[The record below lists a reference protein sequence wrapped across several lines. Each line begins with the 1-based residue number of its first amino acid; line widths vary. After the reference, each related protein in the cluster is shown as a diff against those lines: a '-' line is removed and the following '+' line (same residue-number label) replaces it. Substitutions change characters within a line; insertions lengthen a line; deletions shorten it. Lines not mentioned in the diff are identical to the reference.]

1 MWFPSISTILVLQA
15 IWAVTAIYLTRKWL
29 RHMSYLNNESIRF
42 SRDFHA
48 FSRND
53 YPFWPKTSMYL
64 SAIFLAPWRLLIILL
79 VLVIADLCIRILQ
92 KLFRLKSLSDSHPQ
106 FRKLGSQVIKK
117 GCWVIGKCVG
127 MTHTY
132 KLIRAEAS
140 NHPQVRLR
148 PEGKTA
154 PIAICNHSSWTDFVF
169 LLSQRDLGFVAK
181 DGLQNV
187 PLVGTFG
194 RFMQSIFVRRESKS
208 DRNAALQGIFD
219 RLEAL
224 KKGGIFNQLLVF
236 PEGTTTNNKFV
247 IGFKK
252 GAFVGDSVKV
262 FGLRYTGPISISI
275 ASISEIDTIIAA
287 LLNIRLRIEW
297 FEIEGV
303 VENHKGLE
311 PELFAEEVRKI
322 YIKEFGFE
330 PSDNNFRDREKFE
343 SPFLSPILSTP
354 VAKDK

>member
-1 MWFPSISTILVLQA
+1 MWFPSISTILFLQA
-15 IWAVTAIYLTRKWL
+15 IWSITAIYLTRRWL
-29 RHMSYLNNESIRF
+29 HHMSYLNNESVRF

-53 YPFWPKTSMYL
+53 YPFWPKTSMYF
-64 SAIFLAPWRLLIILL
+64 SAIFLAPWRLVTVLL
-79 VLVIADLCIRILQ
+79 VLIFADLSIRILQ
-92 KLFRLKSLSDSHPQ
+92 KLFRLKSLSDSHPL
-106 FRKLGSQVIKK
+106 FRKLGSQIIKK

-132 KLIRAEAS
+132 KLIRPEPS
-140 NHPQVRLR
+140 SHPQIRFR

-154 PIAICNHSSWTDFVF
+154 PIAICNHSSWTDIIF
-169 LLSQRDLGFVAK
+169 LLSQRELGFVAK
-181 DGLQNV
+181 DGIRSV
-187 PLVGTFG
+187 PLVGTFA

-208 DRNAALQGIFD
+208 DRGAALQGIFD

-224 KKGGIFNQLLVF
+224 KNGGTFNQLLVF
-236 PEGTTTNNKFV
+236 PEGTTTNNKYV

-252 GAFVGDSVKV
+252 GAFVGESVKV
-262 FGLRYTGPISISI
+262 FGLKYSGPISISI

-287 LLNIRLRIEW
+287 LLNLKIQIEW

-303 VENHKGLE
+303 VENSNGLE

-322 YIKEFGFE
+322 YVKEFGFE

-354 VAKDK
+354 VAKEK